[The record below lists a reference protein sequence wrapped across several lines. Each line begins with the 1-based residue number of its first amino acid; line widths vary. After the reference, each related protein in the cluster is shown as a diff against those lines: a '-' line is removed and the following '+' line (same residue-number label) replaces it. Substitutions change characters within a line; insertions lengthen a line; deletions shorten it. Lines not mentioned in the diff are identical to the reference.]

1 MRRIAALVLCLLLLC
16 GCVARPAREPAP
28 EEKQPTTSETL
39 PANGG
44 AVVQIADAVYALR
57 YQEDSFEPGGLWG
70 EYGAQPGAVNE
81 LVRYDGEAETVLAS
95 GPWFGPLWALGD
107 RLVAERVP
115 EDGTGLVCL
124 SQSGEEL
131 WTCEGGNLSVKAA
144 DPKRGLLVCADGWAV
159 FSLDGD
165 GKRTDLGQSVRY
177 LAYED
182 GALYLQDYA
191 QHEEAV
197 LWRLTL
203 DGQPTELARVTVEY
217 GGNSGPVITQVE
229 VAGDTAYFLY
239 GSYDGTANV
248 FQGGW
253 LAAAKLDGSGCRV
266 LAEVPYDKLFLR
278 EREGNVTLLY
288 PSADQLVWDGETA
301 LELDPETGEVTET
314 GSAAWFQP
322 VGVPFDD
329 GDAIRV
335 VRDRSGGTITLAE
348 NIQFPTVD
356 CDGEEPGPWREIR
369 DIAVADGWL
378 WYALEVGRY
387 AQESSIGWRD
397 GYERVVTQVCRMP
410 VAGGEAEILYEY

>member
-1 MRRIAALVLCLLLLC
+1 MRRIAALVLCLLLC
-16 GCVARPAREPAP
+16 GCAAGPDREPPP
-28 EEKQPTTSETL
+28 EEKQPTISGTL

-44 AVVQIADAVYALR
+44 AVARIGEAVYTLR
-57 YQEDSFEPGGLWG
+57 YHGDSFEPGGLWG
-70 EYGAQPGAVNE
+70 DYAAKPGALNE
-81 LVRYDGEAETVLAS
+81 LVRYEGEEETVLTS

-107 RLVAERVP
+107 RLVAERVT

-124 SQSGEEL
+124 SRSGEEL

-144 DPKRGLLVCADGWAV
+144 DPKRGLLVCADDWTV
-159 FSLDGD
+159 FSLDGE

-177 LAYED
+177 LVYED
-182 GALYLQDYA
+182 GVLYLQDYA

-197 LWRLTL
+197 LLRLTL

-229 VAGDTAYFLY
+229 VAGDTVYFLY

-253 LAAAKLDGSGCRV
+253 LAAAKLDDSGCRV

-378 WYALEVGRY
+378 WYTLEVGRY
-387 AQESSIGWRD
+387 SEEYSIGWRD

-410 VAGGEAEILYEY
+410 LEGGGAEVLYEY

>member
-1 MRRIAALVLCLLLLC
+1 MRRIAALVLCLLLC
-16 GCVARPAREPAP
+16 GCAAGPDREPPP
-28 EEKQPTTSETL
+28 EEKQPTISGTL

-44 AVVQIADAVYALR
+44 AVARIGEEVYTLR
-57 YQEDSFEPGGLWG
+57 YHGDSFEPGGLWG
-70 EYGAQPGAVNE
+70 DYAAKPGAANE
-81 LVRYDGEAETVLAS
+81 LVRYEGEEETVLTS

-107 RLVAERVP
+107 RLVAQRVT

-124 SQSGEEL
+124 SRFGEEL

-253 LAAAKLDGSGCRV
+253 LVAVKLDGSGCRV

-314 GSAAWFQP
+314 GSPVWFHP

-335 VRDRSGGTITLAE
+335 VRDRSGETVTLAE

-410 VAGGEAEILYEY
+410 VAGGEVEILYEY